1 MESFP
6 IDESLDGAP
15 VRGNLCIS
23 SLIKNSWGK
32 IKYFFEDFFYLFRGE
47 DINRGGRKVWLL
59 EKAAINHP
67 RAAICFIIGISRWEN
82 PFDTFFHLDWF
93 GLGTSST
100 KKRES
105 VGIFPKSG
113 TPLPPVWEHVCEE
126 EKIYSLFCN
135 S

>member
-1 MESFP
+1 MELLSEATSAF
-6 IDESLDGAP
+6 
-15 VRGNLCIS
+15 S

-100 KKRES
+100 KKKAI
-105 VGIFPKSG
+105 VQF
-113 TPLPPVWEHVCEE
+113 TV
-126 EKIYSLFCN
+126 
-135 S
+135 

>member
-1 MESFP
+1 MKVWMELLSEATSAF
-6 IDESLDGAP
+6 
-15 VRGNLCIS
+15 S

-100 KKRES
+100 KKREN
-105 VGIFPKSG
+105 VGTCFSWESTAALKGKLDGLKSEN
-113 TPLPPVWEHVCEE
+113 WEE
-126 EKIYSLFCN
+126 SN
-135 S
+135 

>member
-47 DINRGGRKVWLL
+47 DINRVGKKVWLL

-67 RAAICFIIGISRWEN
+67 LAAICFIIGISPMVQKILFNFERL
-82 PFDTFFHLDWF
+82 FH
-93 GLGTSST
+93 
-100 KKRES
+100 
-105 VGIFPKSG
+105 PHCSG
-113 TPLPPVWEHVCEE
+113 T
-126 EKIYSLFCN
+126 
-135 S
+135 